1 MRSSCADAVII
12 NLIFDEIA
20 MHTERA
26 QQQQQYAVET
36 NKRKAFWGGVWLKVI
51 NKCLYVDLFKVDNL
65 CLKKMKLSSEL
76 SMKRE
81 SERDWRLKFW
91 IVRLPRW
98 IKANQCTHICLLE
111 ICDAC
116 GKCNKNANKFSNMQ
130 RVRAINFA
138 MHVFNE
144 DALQYLHTYA
154 SPFTLRAHQLD
165 RQRNG
170 QRAVF
175 SLWCPHTM

>member
-1 MRSSCADAVII
+1 M
-12 NLIFDEIA
+12 FEKDEIIIRTLYEA
-20 MHTERA
+20 RER
-26 QQQQQYAVET
+26 E
-36 NKRKAFWGGVWLKVI
+36 
-51 NKCLYVDLFKVDNL
+51 
-65 CLKKMKLSSEL
+65 
-76 SMKRE
+76 
-81 SERDWRLKFW
+81 RLK
-91 IVRLPRW
+91 IEVLNSSVAEMNKSKPMH
-98 IKANQCTHICLLE
+98 THICLLE

-116 GKCNKNANKFSNMQ
+116 GKCNKNGNKFSNIQ